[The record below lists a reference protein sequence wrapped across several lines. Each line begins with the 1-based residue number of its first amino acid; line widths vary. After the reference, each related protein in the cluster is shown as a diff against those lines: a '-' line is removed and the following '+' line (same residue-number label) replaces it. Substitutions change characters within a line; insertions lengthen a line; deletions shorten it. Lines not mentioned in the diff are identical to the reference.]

1 MQFTKD
7 IKARLERIFQDFKLI
22 DTSSESKL
30 DEKTAISVSR
40 KDFPVESIL
49 LFTLHKIC
57 GFRTIFRWDKMHWGV
72 IFEYKGAVN
81 LISSHK
87 FGLRLYS
94 ERIADVE
101 AIQKELINK
110 LKKNIKFIEK
120 NILNQ
125 YAENQ
130 VALNNFTIPNLFH
143 KLSGQYYYFRDQSK
157 KMFKKEIDNIFEDN
171 DFSSMLNTFFAKRDL
186 EQYAVYNSLAMIDSY
201 FSRLEHILV
210 LALPFLKNNK
220 EYDIKKF
227 IGEFWSKKYSEV
239 FDLNNQDSKRIHDE
253 LNLIKEKYRNTFA
266 HGGFEKKGQSFHFHL
281 ENYGVVPATMS
292 DYKNSVHFNFTPLNE
307 SEFENI
313 CLFFDVVDNFF
324 KENLEASWMFC
335 NSGLDLIMDDESLSR
350 LLKKAEDLEVFRN
363 WLDSENERLSNYINA
378 DY

>member
-101 AIQKELINK
+101 AIQKELIR
-110 LKKNIKFIEK
+110 
-120 NILNQ
+120 
-125 YAENQ
+125 A
-130 VALNNFTIPNLFH
+130 
-143 KLSGQYYYFRDQSK
+143 
-157 KMFKKEIDNIFEDN
+157 
-171 DFSSMLNTFFAKRDL
+171 
-186 EQYAVYNSLAMIDSY
+186 
-201 FSRLEHILV
+201 
-210 LALPFLKNNK
+210 
-220 EYDIKKF
+220 
-227 IGEFWSKKYSEV
+227 
-239 FDLNNQDSKRIHDE
+239 
-253 LNLIKEKYRNTFA
+253 
-266 HGGFEKKGQSFHFHL
+266 
-281 ENYGVVPATMS
+281 
-292 DYKNSVHFNFTPLNE
+292 
-307 SEFENI
+307 
-313 CLFFDVVDNFF
+313 C
-324 KENLEASWMFC
+324 
-335 NSGLDLIMDDESLSR
+335 
-350 LLKKAEDLEVFRN
+350 
-363 WLDSENERLSNYINA
+363 
-378 DY
+378 